1 MPIDSAIAF
10 DRRKD
15 FAAFLAAEPVVAT
28 RWLSEVFVQ
37 GRVSGELPRI
47 LAGLLADKPTP
58 EALARLKANI
68 EQAGKALTVPIAQFK
83 PDDLHAQGLAFP
95 DKPPTPMV
103 RGTVRLVPTT
113 KELGVRIALA
123 VGQREFPLVCN
134 DEALECFAGDLSAFS
149 GSYDVG
155 VVGWPDSN
163 GQIFVEEAAPLLALP
178 DLTWGGWAQGRL
190 FDNGVVGGPVV
201 LRVNAQRQIVIAD
214 TALQDRLRPFIG
226 TGVVFYGTRTIAEDG
241 TVSLRDVYPE
251 MWFLTRLTNP
261 ADPDNSYA
269 GAPRPIVVDG
279 RSLCIGATPPWNWQ
293 GPNVETH
300 IVAPLVAATL
310 SGTEERRVV
319 FGRPATALPTGW
331 PNPVNHLTRVIE
343 ASACAEPPI
352 STVAHIATRRA
363 PRSATVASLRGIV
376 ELTSAELMFAA

>member
-1 MPIDSAIAF
+1 MPIDSAINF

-15 FAAFLAAEPVVAT
+15 FAAFFGAEPVGAT
-28 RWLSEVFVQ
+28 RWLSAVLVR
-37 GRVSGELPRI
+37 GGVSGELPRI
-47 LAGLLADKPTP
+47 LADLLAVKPTP
-58 EALARLKANI
+58 EAVAPLKGSI
-68 EQAGKALTVPIAQFK
+68 ELAGKALTVPISQFK
-83 PDDLHAQGLAFP
+83 PDELRAQGLVFP
-95 DKPPTPMV
+95 DQPPTPMV
-103 RGTVRLVPTT
+103 RGTAKLVPTT
-113 KELGVRIALA
+113 KELGLRIALA

-134 DEALECFAGDLSAFS
+134 DEALECFAADLSAFS

-155 VVGWPDSN
+155 VVGWPDGS

-178 DLTWGGWAQGRL
+178 NLGWSDWAQGRL

-201 LRVNAQRQIVIAD
+201 LRVNAHRQIMIAD
-214 TALQDRLRPFIG
+214 SALQDRLRPFIG
-226 TGVVFYGTRTIAEDG
+226 TGVVIYGRRTLADDG

-269 GAPRPIVVDG
+269 GAPRPAVVDG

-300 IVAPLVAATL
+300 IVAPVVAASL
-310 SGTEERRVV
+310 ASTEERRVV
-319 FGRPATALPTGW
+319 FGKPASALPTGW
-331 PNPVNHLTRVIE
+331 PNPVNHLSRVIE

-363 PRSATVASLRGIV
+363 PRSATVTNLRGIA
-376 ELTSAELMFAA
+376 ELTSAELTFAA